1 VIRFYRVI
9 YHGKSLVRG
18 IFLFLFEVDIEVENE
33 ADISWI
39 LREWSVMNST

>member
-1 VIRFYRVI
+1 MVRAWLEVYFY
-9 YHGKSLVRG
+9 
-18 IFLFLFEVDIEVENE
+18 FMFEVDIEVENE